1 MALSCNF
8 TNPHMRPVVLV
19 VFVFCSLPLVGQRQL
34 SPEAHISVITCGPWQ
49 GELWSAFGHSAFRV
63 YDPVQ
68 EIDEAYNYGVFSFEP
83 GFYLNFARGYNYY
96 MLGVYDYQDFK
107 NVYIYYNRYVHE
119 QLLNLTLDEKQKLF
133 NYLQWNAQPENRK
146 YRYDYFYDNC
156 ATKIRDVVITVLGD
170 SVRFDGSYVTTD
182 YSIRDLTDLYLQQ
195 QPWGDLGID
204 ICLGLPMDKIASPYE
219 YMFLPDYIESGFDNA
234 LIKRNG
240 QEEALVIRKI
250 SVYDQREED
259 PMGVLPHPLYVFS
272 LFALITLGVAILD
285 LKRKKLTQWYDIAL
299 FGLVGLIGILL
310 VLLWT
315 ATDHK
320 AAAKNFNL
328 LWAIPTHFAIVFF
341 LFKRFGWIKKYFL
354 AIFFLQILLLV
365 TWKFLPQQL
374 NISLVPVVVAL
385 AIRSFCQY
393 KIRSAPDIING

>member
-1 MALSCNF
+1 MALSCDIINR
-8 TNPHMRPVVLV
+8 HMRLVVLA

-170 SVRFDGSYVTTD
+170 SVRFDGSYVTTE
-182 YSIRDLTDLYLQQ
+182 YSIRDLTDVYLQQ

-204 ICLGLPMDKIASPYE
+204 ICLGLPMDKIASPSE
-219 YMFLPDYIESGFDNA
+219 YMFLPDYVESGFDNA
-234 LIKRNG
+234 FIKRNG
-240 QEEALVIRKI
+240 QEKALVTRKI
-250 SVYDQREED
+250 SVYDQREEE
-259 PMGVLPHPLYVFS
+259 PMGGLPHPLYIFS
-272 LFALITLGVAILD
+272 LFALITLGVAVLD
-285 LKRKKLTQWYDIAL
+285 LRRKKLTRWYDIAL
-299 FGLVGLIGILL
+299 FGLVGLIGVLL
-310 VLLWT
+310 VLLWA

-328 LWAIPTHFAIVFF
+328 LWAIPTHFVVVFF
-341 LFKRFGWIKKYFL
+341 LFKRFDWIKKYFL
-354 AIFFLQILLLV
+354 AIFVLQIVLLV

-393 KIRSAPDIING
+393 KIRSVPYIING